1 MRTPPRARLLRCVC
15 VVAVTAAL
23 MLMADCSSDG
33 GPTVEAPAKS
43 PLPFAEPED
52 PPVEL
57 ASGTW
62 TMVGSDAFM
71 PGLTI
76 TLPTGWS
83 IGEHTVGELSLIP
96 GDHPRDRLF
105 LWKDLAAVKSDGTAK
120 LVGGV
125 PRTVDGLTSYF
136 RSHSE
141 YVVSTSRRTTIGE
154 GLPALTYVVGASRS
168 AAFVEKDCPS
178 YPRCVALFTDP
189 DYWAGNFYA
198 IGAPEVVRLYLAT
211 VGAGENQHL
220 FVVGL
225 DATDTKEL
233 VRLTKVAQPILASIR
248 LPARLN

>member
-1 MRTPPRARLLRCVC
+1 
-15 VVAVTAAL
+15 
-23 MLMADCSSDG
+23 
-33 GPTVEAPAKS
+33 
-43 PLPFAEPED
+43 
-52 PPVEL
+52 
-57 ASGTW
+57 
-62 TMVGSDAFM
+62 MVGSDAFM

-83 IGEHTVGELSLIP
+83 IGEHSVGEHNLIP
-96 GDHPRDRLF
+96 GDHPKDRLF
-105 LWKDLAAVKSDGTAK
+105 LWKDLSDGTAK

-125 PRTVDGLTSYF
+125 PRTLDGLTSYL

-141 YVVSTSRRTTIGE
+141 YEVSPSRRTTIGV
-154 GLPALTYVVGASRS
+154 GLPALTYVVGA
-168 AAFVEKDCPS
+168 AFVEKECPS

-189 DYWAGNFYA
+189 DHWAGNFYA

-211 VGAGENQHL
+211 VGAQGNQHL